1 MSKVIYLNSLF
12 NKNKPNKKAIKLI
25 DEAIVKANGFNPKA
39 KLKKP
44 VIMGREFIL
53 KHTEDF
59 LNYAVDYS
67 MNEKIDEYYR
77 K

>member
-44 VIMGREFIL
+44 VSSKEFIL
-53 KHTEDF
+53 KYTEDF
-59 LNYAVDYS
+59 LNYAIDYS
-67 MNEKIDEYYR
+67 INDKVNEFYQK
-77 K
+77 

>member
-1 MSKVIYLNSLF
+1 MIASLLSGCLGRMLFSQGRVKDKKRLMSSF
-12 NKNKPNKKAIKLI
+12 
-25 DEAIVKANGFNPKA
+25 KA

-44 VIMGREFIL
+44 VSSKEFIL

>member
-12 NKNKPNKKAIKLI
+12 HKNKPNKKAIKLI
-25 DEAIVKANGFNPKA
+25 NEAIVKANGSNPRT
-39 KLKKP
+39 KLNKP
-44 VIMGREFIL
+44 VSSTEFIL

>member
-1 MSKVIYLNSLF
+1 MKILYLNSLF
-12 NKNKPNKKAIKLI
+12 PEQKPNKKAIKLI
-25 DEAIVKANGFNPKA
+25 NDAIVEANGVNPKV
-39 KLKKP
+39 KPKKK
-44 VIMGREFIL
+44 IDGKKFIL

-67 MNEKIDEYYR
+67 MNEKIDEWYQ